1 MQLFKKDYSKY
12 TDEDLMRSFTEGDKR
27 AFEQIYARYESF
39 MVNFFYRKLW
49 SDRIKAED
57 FAHDLFT
64 KIIDKPE
71 SFDLN
76 RNFKTWL
83 FSVANNMCKN
93 EYKKQEVRKNTGYD
107 VPEGVEAKDET
118 RQADVAVDASNF
130 NEELKTEL
138 NKLNEKHR
146 EVFMLRH
153 FEGLSLNEIAEALE
167 INAGTVKSRLHHATK
182 TLAEKLAVFRKTM
195 I

>member
-1 MQLFKKDYSKY
+1 
-12 TDEDLMRSFTEGDKR
+12 
-27 AFEQIYARYESF
+27 
-39 MVNFFYRKLW
+39 
-49 SDRIKAED
+49 
-57 FAHDLFT
+57 
-64 KIIDKPE
+64 
-71 SFDLN
+71 LN

-107 VPEGVEAKDET
+107 VPEGVEAKDQT
-118 RQADVAVDASNF
+118 ILPDMAVDKSNF
-130 NEELKTEL
+130 AEELKREL
-138 NKLNEKHR
+138 NKLNDKHR

-153 FEGLSLNEIAEALE
+153 FEGLSLNEIAETLE
-167 INAGTVKSRLHHATK
+167 INTGTVKSRLHHATK

>member
-1 MQLFKKDYSKY
+1 MQLFKKDYSTY
-12 TDEDLMRSFTEGDKR
+12 TDEELMRSFTEGDKK
-27 AFEQIYARYESF
+27 AFEQIYARYENF

-64 KIIDKPE
+64 KIIDKPT
-71 SFDLN
+71 SFDLS

-107 VPEGVEAKDET
+107 IPEGVEAKDNT
-118 RQADVAVDASNF
+118 RMPDKEVDANNF
-130 NEELKTEL
+130 NEQLKKEL
-138 NKLNEKHR
+138 NKLNDKHR

-153 FEGLSLNEIAEALE
+153 FEGLSLNEIAETLE

>member
-1 MQLFKKDYSKY
+1 MRLLKKDYSKY
-12 TDEDLMRSFTEGDKR
+12 TDEDLMRSFIEGDKI
-27 AFEQIYARYESF
+27 AFEQIYERYESF

-71 SFDLN
+71 SFDLS

-93 EYKKQEVRKNTGYD
+93 EYKKQEVRKNTAYD
-107 VPEGVEAKDET
+107 VPEGVEATDKTVLPDK
-118 RQADVAVDASNF
+118 QVDKNNF
-130 NEELKTEL
+130 NEQLKIEL
-138 NKLNEKHR
+138 NKLNDKHK

-153 FEGLSLNEIAEALE
+153 FEGLSLNEIAESLE

-182 TLAEKLAVFRKTM
+182 TLAEKLTVFRKTM

>member
-1 MQLFKKDYSKY
+1 MRLLKTDYSKY
-12 TDEDLMRSFTEGDKR
+12 TDEDLMRSFTEGDKV
-27 AFEQIYARYESF
+27 AFEQIYERYENF

-71 SFDLN
+71 SFDLS

-107 VPEGVEAKDET
+107 IPEGVEATDNTILPDK
-118 RQADVAVDASNF
+118 AVDQNNF
-130 NEELKTEL
+130 SEQLKIELI
-138 NKLNEKHR
+138 KLNDKHR
-146 EVFMLRH
+146 EVFELRH
-153 FEGLSLNEIAEALE
+153 FEGLSLNEIAETLE

-182 TLAEKLAVFRKTM
+182 TLAEKLTVFRKTM

>member
-1 MQLFKKDYSKY
+1 MLFKKDYSKY
-12 TDEDLMRSFTEGDKR
+12 TDEDLMRSFVEGDRK
-27 AFEQIYARYESF
+27 AFEQIYDRYEAF

-49 SDRIKAED
+49 NDRIKAED

-64 KIIDKPE
+64 KIVDKPE

-93 EYKKQEVRKNTGYD
+93 EYKKQEVRKNTAYD
-107 VPEGVEAKDET
+107 VPEGVEAKDAT
-118 RQADVAVDASNF
+118 RAPDTEVDAGNF
-130 NEELKTEL
+130 NEQLKIELS
-138 NKLNEKHR
+138 KLNDKHR

-153 FEGLSLNEIAEALE
+153 FEGLSLNEIAETLE

>member
-1 MQLFKKDYSKY
+1 MKLFKKDYSTY
-12 TDEDLMRSFTEGDKR
+12 TDEELMRSFIEGDKVS
-27 AFEQIYARYESF
+27 FEQIYDRYESF

-71 SFDLN
+71 SFDLT

-93 EYKKQEVRKNTGYD
+93 EYKKQEVRKNTAYD
-107 VPEGVEAKDET
+107 VPEGVEARDQGTLQDTE
-118 RQADVAVDASNF
+118 VDKSNF
-130 NEELKTEL
+130 NEQLKIEL
-138 NKLNEKHR
+138 NKLNDKHR

-153 FEGLSLNEIAEALE
+153 FEGLSLNEIAETLE

-182 TLAEKLAVFRKTM
+182 ALAEKLAVFRKTM

>member
-1 MQLFKKDYSKY
+1 MKLFKRDYSTY
-12 TDEDLMRSFTEGDKR
+12 TDEDLMRAFTEGDKV
-27 AFEQIYARYESF
+27 AFEHLYARYESF

-57 FAHDLFT
+57 FTHDLFT

-71 SFDLN
+71 SFDLS

-107 VPEGVEAKDET
+107 VPEGVEAKDGGMLP
-118 RQADVAVDASNF
+118 DKAVDKANF
-130 NEELKTEL
+130 AEELKKEL
-138 NKLNEKHR
+138 NKLNDKHR

-153 FEGLSLNEIAEALE
+153 FEGLSLNEIAETLE

-182 TLAEKLAVFRKTM
+182 ALAEKLAVFRKTM

>member
-1 MQLFKKDYSKY
+1 MQLFKKDYSTY
-12 TDEDLMRSFTEGDKR
+12 TDEELMRSFTEGDKK

-71 SFDLN
+71 SFDLS

-83 FSVANNMCKN
+83 LLFNNFAIIIYSFFLFTSVN
-93 EYKKQEVRKNTGYD
+93 
-107 VPEGVEAKDET
+107 
-118 RQADVAVDASNF
+118 
-130 NEELKTEL
+130 
-138 NKLNEKHR
+138 
-146 EVFMLRH
+146 
-153 FEGLSLNEIAEALE
+153 
-167 INAGTVKSRLHHATK
+167 
-182 TLAEKLAVFRKTM
+182 
-195 I
+195 

>member
-1 MQLFKKDYSKY
+1 MKLFKRDYSTY
-12 TDEDLMRSFTEGDKR
+12 TDEDLMRAFTEGER
-27 AFEQIYARYESF
+27 VAFEQIYARYERF
-39 MVNFFYRKLW
+39 MVNFFYKKLW

-57 FAHDLFT
+57 FTHDLFT

-71 SFDLN
+71 SFDLE

-107 VPEGVEAKDET
+107 IPEGVEAHDEAILPD
-118 RQADVAVDASNF
+118 RAVDQSNF
-130 NEELKTEL
+130 NEQLKVELE
-138 NKLNEKHR
+138 KLNDKHR

-153 FEGLSLNEIAEALE
+153 FEGLSLVEIAETLE

>member
-1 MQLFKKDYSKY
+1 MQLFKKDYSTY

-27 AFEQIYARYESF
+27 AFEQIYARYERF

-71 SFDLN
+71 SFDLS

-107 VPEGVEAKDET
+107 IPEGVEAKDET
-118 RQADVAVDASNF
+118 RLPDANVDASNF
-130 NEELKTEL
+130 NEELKIEL
-138 NKLNEKHR
+138 NKLNDKHR
-146 EVFMLRH
+146 DVFMLRH
-153 FEGLSLNEIAEALE
+153 FEGLSLNEIAETLE
-167 INAGTVKSRLHHATK
+167 INAGTVKSRLHHVTR

>member
-1 MQLFKKDYSKY
+1 MKLFKKDYTKY
-12 TDEDLMRSFTEGDKR
+12 TDEDLMRSYIEGDTV

-49 SDRIKAED
+49 NDRIKAED

-107 VPEGVEAKDET
+107 VPEGVEAKDQT
-118 RQADVAVDASNF
+118 ILPDKAVDQSNF
-130 NEELKTEL
+130 NEELKKEL
-138 NKLNEKHR
+138 NKLNDKHR

-153 FEGLSLNEIAEALE
+153 FEGLSLNEIAETLE

>member
-1 MQLFKKDYSKY
+1 MRLVNKDYSTF
-12 TDEDLMRSFTEGDKR
+12 TDEDLMNTFIGGDRK
-27 AFEQIYARYESF
+27 AFEFIYARYEKF

-71 SFDLN
+71 SFDTS

-107 VPEGVEAKDET
+107 IPEGVEAEDGGALPDAE
-118 RQADVAVDASNF
+118 VDRVNF
-130 NEELKTEL
+130 GAELKIEL
-138 NKLNEKHR
+138 NKLNDKHR

-153 FEGLSLNEIAEALE
+153 FDGLSLNEIAETLE

-182 TLAEKLAVFRKTM
+182 TLAENLAVYRKTM

>member
-1 MQLFKKDYSKY
+1 MGLFKKDYTKY
-12 TDEDLMRSFTEGDKR
+12 TDEDLMRLYTEGDTV
-27 AFEQIYARYESF
+27 AFEHIYARYESF

-49 SDRIKAED
+49 NDRIKAED

-71 SFDLN
+71 SFDLT

-93 EYKKQEVRKNTGYD
+93 EYKRQEVRKNTGYD
-107 VPEGVEAKDET
+107 VPEGVEAKDEVILP
-118 RQADVAVDASNF
+118 DMAVDKANF
-130 NEELKTEL
+130 AEELKKEL
-138 NKLNEKHR
+138 EKLNEKHR

-153 FEGLSLNEIAEALE
+153 FEGLSLNEIAETLE

-182 TLAEKLAVFRKTM
+182 TLAENLAVFRKTM

>member
-1 MQLFKKDYSKY
+1 MQLFKKDYSTYK
-12 TDEDLMRSFTEGDKR
+12 DEELMRLYVKGDRK
-27 AFEQIYARYESF
+27 AFEEIYRRYEKF

-49 SDRIKAED
+49 NDRIKAED
-57 FAHDLFT
+57 FTHDLFA

-93 EYKKQEVRKNTGYD
+93 EYKKQEIRKNTSHE
-107 VPEGVEAKDET
+107 VPEGYEAKDGK
-118 RQADVAVDASNF
+118 QLADKEVDKNAF
-130 NEELKTEL
+130 REQLKLELG
-138 NKLNEKHR
+138 KLNDKHR

-153 FEGLSLNEIAEALE
+153 YDGLSLNEIAEALG
-167 INAGTVKSRLHHATK
+167 INPGTVKSRLHNATK
-182 TLAEKLAVFRKTM
+182 ELASKLTIYRKT
-195 I
+195 IL

>member
-1 MQLFKKDYSKY
+1 MLFKKDYSKY
-12 TDEDLMRSFTEGDKR
+12 TDEDLMRSFVEGDRK
-27 AFEQIYARYESF
+27 AFEQIYDRYEAF

-49 SDRIKAED
+49 NDRIKAED

-64 KIIDKPE
+64 KIVDKPE

-93 EYKKQEVRKNTGYD
+93 EYKKQEVRKNTAYD
-107 VPEGVEAKDET
+107 VPEGVEAKDAT
-118 RQADVAVDASNF
+118 RAPDTEVDAGNF
-130 NEELKTEL
+130 NEQLKIELS
-138 NKLNEKHR
+138 KLNDKHR

-153 FEGLSLNEIAEALE
+153 FDGLSLNEIAETLE

>member
-1 MQLFKKDYSKY
+1 MRLFKKDYATYS
-12 TDEDLMRSFTEGDKR
+12 DEDLMRFFLKGDQK
-27 AFEQIYARYESF
+27 AFVQIYDRYENF

-49 SDRIKAED
+49 SDREKAED
-57 FAHDLFT
+57 FTHDLFA

-71 SFDLN
+71 SFDPS
-76 RNFKTWL
+76 RSFKTWL

-93 EYKKQEVRKNTGYD
+93 EYKKQEIRKPTAYEI
-107 VPEGVEAKDET
+107 PEGVDAKDKK
-118 RQADVAVDASNF
+118 QLQDVGVDALNF
-130 NEELKTEL
+130 NEQLKIEL

-153 FEGLSLNEIAEALE
+153 FEGLSLNEIGETLG
-167 INAGTVKSRLHHATK
+167 INTGTVKSRLHFATK
-182 TLAEKLAVFRKTM
+182 TLASKLEVFRKTM

>member
-1 MQLFKKDYSKY
+1 MQLFKKDYSTY

-27 AFEQIYARYESF
+27 AFEQIYARYERF

-71 SFDLN
+71 SFDLS

-107 VPEGVEAKDET
+107 IPEGVEAKDET
-118 RQADVAVDASNF
+118 RLPDANVDASNF
-130 NEELKTEL
+130 NEELKIEL
-138 NKLNEKHR
+138 NKLNDKHR
-146 EVFMLRH
+146 DVFMLRH
-153 FEGLSLNEIAEALE
+153 FEGLSLNEIAETLE
-167 INAGTVKSRLHHATK
+167 INAGTVKSRLHHATR

>member
-27 AFEQIYARYESF
+27 AFEQIYDRYESF

-64 KIIDKPE
+64 KIVDKPE

-107 VPEGVEAKDET
+107 VPEGVEAEAATQMPDT
-118 RQADVAVDASNF
+118 AVDAGNF
-130 NEELKTEL
+130 NEQLKVEL
-138 NKLNEKHR
+138 NKLNDKHR

-153 FEGLSLNEIAEALE
+153 FEGLSLKEIAETLD

>member
-1 MQLFKKDYSKY
+1 MKLFKKDYEKY
-12 TDEDLMRSFTEGDKR
+12 TDEDLMRLYIEGDR
-27 AFEQIYARYESF
+27 VAFEQIYSRYESY
-39 MVNFFYRKLW
+39 MINFFYRKLW

-57 FAHDLFT
+57 FTHDLFT

-118 RQADVAVDASNF
+118 ILPDKAVDKSNF
-130 NEELKTEL
+130 AAQLKVELG
-138 NKLNEKHR
+138 KLNEKHR

-153 FEGLSLNEIAEALE
+153 FEGLSLKEIAETLE

-182 TLAEKLAVFRKTM
+182 ALAEKLAVFRKTM

>member
-1 MQLFKKDYSKY
+1 MRLFKKEYSTY
-12 TDEDLMRSFTEGDKR
+12 NDEDIMRLFTQGDR
-27 AFEQIYARYESF
+27 LAFEQIYDRYENF

-49 SDRIKAED
+49 NDRDKAED
-57 FAHDLFT
+57 FTHDLFT

-71 SFDLN
+71 SFDLS

-93 EYKKQEVRKNTGYD
+93 EYKKQEVRKNTSYD
-107 VPEGVEAKDET
+107 VPEGIEARAKEKLPDAQVDEN
-118 RQADVAVDASNF
+118 NF
-130 NEELKTEL
+130 NEQLKIELG
-138 NKLNEKHR
+138 KLNEKHS

-153 FEGLSLNEIAEALE
+153 FEGLSLNEIAETLE
-167 INAGTVKSRLHHATK
+167 INTGTVKSRLHHATK
-182 TLAEKLAVFRKTM
+182 QLADKLAVFRKTM

>member
-1 MQLFKKDYSKY
+1 MRLFKKDYKTY
-12 TDEDLMRSFTEGDKR
+12 KDEDLMDLFKKGDGK
-27 AFEQIYARYESF
+27 AFEEIYQRYEQF

-57 FAHDLFT
+57 FTHDLFT
-64 KIIDKPE
+64 KIIDKPD
-71 SFDLN
+71 SFDTS

-93 EYKKQEVRKNTGYD
+93 EYKKQEIRKPTGYD
-107 VPEGVEAKDET
+107 LPEGVNAKDTAKLPDAE
-118 RQADVAVDASNF
+118 VDQNNF
-130 NEELKTEL
+130 KEQLNIELK
-138 NKLNEKHR
+138 KLNDKHR

-153 FEGLSLNEIAEALE
+153 FEGLSLNEIGEVLE
-167 INAGTVKSRLHHATK
+167 INTGTVKSRLHHATK
-182 TLAEKLAVFRKTM
+182 ALADKLAVFRKTM

>member
-1 MQLFKKDYSKY
+1 MKLFKKDYSTY
-12 TDEDLMRSFTEGDKR
+12 TDEELMRSFTEGDKVS
-27 AFEQIYARYESF
+27 FEQIYERYESF

-71 SFDLN
+71 SFDLT

-93 EYKKQEVRKNTGYD
+93 EYKKQEVRKNTAYD
-107 VPEGVEAKDET
+107 VPEGVEARD
-118 RQADVAVDASNF
+118 QATLQDTEVDKSNF
-130 NEELKTEL
+130 NEQLKIEL
-138 NKLNEKHR
+138 NKLNDKHR

-153 FEGLSLNEIAEALE
+153 FEGLSLNEIAETLE

-182 TLAEKLAVFRKTM
+182 ALAEKLAVFRKTM